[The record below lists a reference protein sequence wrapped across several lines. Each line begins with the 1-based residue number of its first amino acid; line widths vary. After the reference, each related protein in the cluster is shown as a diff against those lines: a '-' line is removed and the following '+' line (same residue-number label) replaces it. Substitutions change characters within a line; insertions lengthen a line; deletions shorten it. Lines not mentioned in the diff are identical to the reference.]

1 LLLHQDGL
9 WRALDRWIT
18 CLDPETFAA
27 MLPLLRRAF
36 SGFEPPERRAMG
48 EKVKKLRDTREDAV
62 VPELGGVNRRRAD
75 RTLPVLAQ
83 ILGVNHD
90 G

>member
-1 LLLHQDGL
+1 VLLHQDGL

-18 CLDPETFAA
+18 SLDPETFAA
-27 MLPLLRRAF
+27 MLPLIRRAF

-48 EKVKKLRDTREDAV
+48 EKVKKLKDEQEDAAT
-62 VPELGGVNRRRAD
+62 PETGGVDHRRAA

-83 ILGVNHD
+83 ILGVERD